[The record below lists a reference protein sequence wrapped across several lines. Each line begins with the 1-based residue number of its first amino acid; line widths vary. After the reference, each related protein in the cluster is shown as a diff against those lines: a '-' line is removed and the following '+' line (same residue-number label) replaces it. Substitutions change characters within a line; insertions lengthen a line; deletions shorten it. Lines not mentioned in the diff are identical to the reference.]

1 MLKKL
6 PPLEKVY
13 EAWSALADKRVR
25 KTAAGYEIDSSD
37 RAKTY
42 TVIPDGNVYAAT
54 DSATYWQGYP
64 GYPVLAVWMLEG
76 RLPYHKDL
84 AENLKG
90 VPWKELNDKHKRNY
104 AAAAEEAFA
113 GLSEDTVSDMKKA
126 AAEIMLILP
135 QLDVSVKRGKK

>member
-13 EAWSALADKRVR
+13 EAWSALADGRVR

-37 RAKTY
+37 RGKTY
-42 TVIPDGNVYAAT
+42 TVVPDGNVYAAT

-76 RLPYHKDL
+76 ILPYHREL
-84 AENLKG
+84 AAGLQD
-90 VPWKELNDKHKRNY
+90 VPWKQLNDKHKRNY
-104 AAAAEEAFA
+104 AAAAEEAFT
-113 GLSEDTVSDMKKA
+113 GLAPETVGEMKKA
-126 AAEIMLILP
+126 AADIMALLP
-135 QLDVSVKRGKK
+135 QLDVSVRRGKK